1 MAERVM
7 GNAVSTTEGVADI
20 ELGDGITDEQLNA
33 IIDSG
38 DPDAIEALMRGEVP
52 ELKPVVEAAPAT
64 KVVESGE
71 EDGAASSA
79 TAEEQ
84 SKTTDADSAIV
95 DETKAPVL
103 SKDGK
108 RTIPYEVLETARQR
122 ATAAAEEANSLRTKV
137 AEYEGKNQKVNSF
150 LKAKGIDPE
159 SITDEQVESLSAE
172 EMQQLEEIDPLIGK
186 AVRLLNENLA
196 RTQTAPAAPA
206 QTGNPVMDAITANTD
221 LNSWRASDP
230 DRWDFAVSVDEKLK
244 ADPKFQSLPL
254 SERFAEAARRTRIA
268 FGDEQVE
275 PQKQTETTAEIAA
288 KKVAAATA
296 TAVPRSLSSI
306 GVTPTSERPLAEQ
319 LADLSASE
327 LTARMAT
334 MTQSQIEEV
343 LGAIG

>member
-122 ATAAAEEANSLRTKV
+122 ATAAAEE
-137 AEYEGKNQKVNSF
+137 
-150 LKAKGIDPE
+150 
-159 SITDEQVESLSAE
+159 
-172 EMQQLEEIDPLIGK
+172 
-186 AVRLLNENLA
+186 
-196 RTQTAPAAPA
+196 
-206 QTGNPVMDAITANTD
+206 
-221 LNSWRASDP
+221 
-230 DRWDFAVSVDEKLK
+230 
-244 ADPKFQSLPL
+244 
-254 SERFAEAARRTRIA
+254 
-268 FGDEQVE
+268 
-275 PQKQTETTAEIAA
+275 
-288 KKVAAATA
+288 
-296 TAVPRSLSSI
+296 
-306 GVTPTSERPLAEQ
+306 
-319 LADLSASE
+319 E
-327 LTARMAT
+327 LTAHKSSGIRR
-334 MTQSQIEEV
+334 QKSEGKFIP
-343 LGAIG
+343 